1 MVALTAEKQ
10 DQNLLSRM
18 AAGDGHGENSAYFDG
33 WKAYEEN
40 PFHPVD
46 RPDGVIQ
53 MGLAENQLC
62 GDLMRKWVLEHP
74 EASICTAE
82 GVNLFSDIAIFQD
95 YHGLPEFRQAV
106 AKFME
111 KTRNNKVKFDPDRIV
126 MSGGATGAHET
137 VAFCLANPGDGFLV
151 PTPYYPGY
159 VLVHEI
165 ILDFGLIWFWFDLTW
180 FWFGFRF
187 DRDLRWRTGVN
198 LVPVTCH
205 SSNGFK
211 ITVEALEAAY
221 ENARGLNIPVKGLLI
236 TNPSNPLGTTLD
248 RDCLK
253 SLVNFTNA
261 KGIHLIADEIYAAT
275 TFGEAEFIS
284 VAEVIAEV
292 PDCNRDLI
300 HIVYSLSKDM
310 GLPGLRVGIV
320 YSYNDR
326 VVQIA
331 RKMSSF
337 GLVSSQTQH
346 LIAKMLSDDDFVDE
360 FIRESKLRLAERHAE
375 LTTGLEGLGIN
386 WLKAGAGLFVWMD
399 LRNLL
404 KTATFDS
411 ETELWRVIVHKVK
424 LNVSPGGS
432 CHCHEPGWFRVCFAN
447 MDHKTMETALE
458 RIRVFTSQLEEE
470 SLKQTKPMAAPTTMA
485 KKKKCW
491 QSSLRLS
498 FKDTRR
504 FEEGFFSPHS
514 PVPHSPLVRAQI

>member
-1 MVALTAEKQ
+1 MVALTGEKQ
-10 DQNLLSRM
+10 DRNLLSRI
-18 AAGDGHGENSAYFDG
+18 ATGDGHGENSAYFDG

-40 PFHPVD
+40 PFHPID

-62 GDLMRKWVLEHP
+62 GDLMRKWVLEHQ
-74 EASICTAE
+74 EASICTEE
-82 GVNLFSDIAIFQD
+82 GVNKFSDIAIFQD

-151 PTPYYPGY
+151 PTPYYPG
-159 VLVHEI
+159 
-165 ILDFGLIWFWFDLTW
+165 
-180 FWFGFRF
+180 F

-198 LVPVTCH
+198 LLPVTCH

-211 ITVEALEAAY
+211 IKVAALEAAY
-221 ENARGLNIPVKGLLI
+221 ENAHEANILVKGLLI
-236 TNPSNPLGTTLD
+236 TNPSNPLGTVLD

-253 SLVNFTNA
+253 SLINFTND

-275 TFGEAEFIS
+275 TFGQSEFIS
-284 VAEVIAEV
+284 VAEMIEEI
-292 PDCNRDLI
+292 PECNRDLI

-310 GLPGLRVGIV
+310 GLPGLRVGII
-320 YSYNDR
+320 YSYNN
-326 VVQIA
+326 
-331 RKMSSF
+331 
-337 GLVSSQTQH
+337 QH
-346 LIAKMLSDDDFVDE
+346 LIANMLSDEDFVDQ
-360 FIRESKLRLAERHAE
+360 FLSESKLRLAARHAE
-375 LTTGLEGLGIN
+375 LTTGLDGLGIG
-386 WLKAGAGLFVWMD
+386 WLKAGACLFIWMD

-411 ETELWRVIVHKVK
+411 ETELWRVIIHKVK

-447 MDHKTMETALE
+447 MDHQTMETALE
-458 RIRVFTSQLEEE
+458 RIKIFTSQLEEE
-470 SLKQTKPMAAPTTMA
+470 SLNRSKPMA

-504 FEEGFFSPHS
+504 FEDGFFSPQS
-514 PVPHSPLVRAQI
+514 PVSPSPLLRAHT

>member
-1 MVALTAEKQ
+1 MVAFATEKKQ
-10 DQNLLSRM
+10 DLNLLSKI
-18 AAGDGHGENSAYFDG
+18 ASGDGHGENSSYFDG

-40 PFHPVD
+40 PFHPID

-62 GDLMRKWVLEHP
+62 GDLMRKWVLKHP
-74 EASICTAE
+74 EASICTSE
-82 GVNLFSDIAIFQD
+82 GVNQFSDIAIFQD

-151 PTPYYPGY
+151 PTPYYPG
-159 VLVHEI
+159 
-165 ILDFGLIWFWFDLTW
+165 
-180 FWFGFRF
+180 
-187 DRDLRWRTGVN
+187 
-198 LVPVTCH
+198 
-205 SSNGFK
+205 SNGFK

-221 ENARGLNIPVKGLLI
+221 ENARKSNIPVKGLLV

-248 RDCLK
+248 RECLK
-253 SLVNFTNA
+253 SLVNFTND

-275 TFGEAEFIS
+275 TFGQSEFIS
-284 VAEVIAEV
+284 VAEVIEEIE
-292 PDCNRDLI
+292 DCNRDLI

-346 LIAKMLSDDDFVDE
+346 LIAKMLSDEEFVDE
-360 FIRESKLRLAERHAE
+360 FIRESKLRLAARHAE
-375 LTTGLEGLGIN
+375 ITTGLDGLGIG
-386 WLKAGAGLFVWMD
+386 WLKAKAGLFLWMD

-411 ETELWRVIVHKVK
+411 ETELWRVIVHQVK

-432 CHCHEPGWFRVCFAN
+432 FHCHEPGWFRVCFAN

-470 SLKQTKPMAAPTTMA
+470 TKPMAATTMMA
-485 KKKKCW
+485 KKKKKCW
-491 QSSLRLS
+491 QSNLRLS
-498 FKDTRR
+498 FSDTRR
-504 FEEGFFSPHS
+504 FDDGFFSPHS
-514 PVPHSPLVRAQI
+514 PVPPSPLVRAQT

>member
-10 DQNLLSRM
+10 DHNLLSRM

-40 PFHPVD
+40 PFHPID

-82 GVNLFSDIAIFQD
+82 GVNQFSDIAIFQD

-151 PTPYYPGY
+151 PTPYYPG
-159 VLVHEI
+159 
-165 ILDFGLIWFWFDLTW
+165 
-180 FWFGFRF
+180 F

-211 ITVEALEAAY
+211 ITVEALDAAY
-221 ENARGLNIPVKGLLI
+221 ENARVSNIPVKGLLI

-253 SLVNFTNA
+253 SLVKFTND

-275 TFGEAEFIS
+275 TFGESEFIS
-284 VAEVIAEV
+284 VAEVIEEI
-292 PDCNRDLI
+292 PDCNRDLV

-310 GLPGLRVGIV
+310 GLPGLRVGII
-320 YSYNDR
+320 YSYNNR

-346 LIAKMLSDDDFVDE
+346 LIAKMLSDEDFVDE
-360 FIRESKLRLAERHAE
+360 FICKSKLRLAERHAE
-375 LTTGLEGLGIN
+375 LTTGLDGLGIG
-386 WLKAGAGLFVWMD
+386 WLKAGAGLFIWMD

-411 ETELWRVIVHKVK
+411 EMELWRVIVHKVK

-447 MDHKTMETALE
+447 MDHQTMETALE
-458 RIRVFTSQLEEE
+458 RIRVFTSQIEEE
-470 SLKQTKPMAAPTTMA
+470 SLKLTKQMA

-514 PVPHSPLVRAQI
+514 PVPPSPLVRAQI

>member
-1 MVALTAEKQ
+1 MVALAAEKQ
-10 DQNLLSRM
+10 DRNLLSKM
-18 AAGDGHGENSAYFDG
+18 AAGDGHGENSNYFDG

-40 PFHPVD
+40 PFHPIE

-82 GVNLFSDIAIFQD
+82 GVNQFSDIAIFQD

-111 KTRNNKVKFDPDRIV
+111 KTRNNRVKFDPDRIV

-137 VAFCLANPGDGFLV
+137 VAFCLANSGDGFLV
-151 PTPYYPGY
+151 PTPYYPG
-159 VLVHEI
+159 
-165 ILDFGLIWFWFDLTW
+165 
-180 FWFGFRF
+180 F

-221 ENARGLNIPVKGLLI
+221 ENARESNIPVKGLLI

-248 RDCLK
+248 RECLK
-253 SLVNFTNA
+253 SLVNFTND

-275 TFGEAEFIS
+275 TFGQSEFIS
-284 VAEVIAEV
+284 VAEVIEEI

-310 GLPGLRVGIV
+310 GLPGLRVGII
-320 YSYNDR
+320 YSYNNR
-326 VVQIA
+326 VVNIA

-346 LIAKMLSDDDFVDE
+346 LIAKMLSDEDFVDE
-360 FIRESKLRLAERHAE
+360 FIGESKLRLAARHAE
-375 LTTGLEGLGIN
+375 LTTGLDGLGIG
-386 WLKAGAGLFVWMD
+386 WLKAKAGLFLWMD

-432 CHCHEPGWFRVCFAN
+432 FHCHEPGWFRVCFAN

-458 RIRVFTSQLEEE
+458 RIRVFTSQLEE
-470 SLKQTKPMAAPTTMA
+470 SLNRTKPVAPTTMMA
-485 KKKKCW
+485 KKKQKCW

-498 FKDTRR
+498 FNDTRR
-504 FEEGFFSPHS
+504 FEDGFFSPHS
-514 PVPHSPLVRAQI
+514 PVPPSPLVRAQT